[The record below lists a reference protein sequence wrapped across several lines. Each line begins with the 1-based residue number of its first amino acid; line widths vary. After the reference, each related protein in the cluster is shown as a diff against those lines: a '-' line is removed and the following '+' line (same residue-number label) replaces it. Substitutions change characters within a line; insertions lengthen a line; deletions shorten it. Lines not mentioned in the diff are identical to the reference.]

1 LRLAV
6 SKEGVLLMTR
16 IYCRT
21 PSTGYPE
28 NLVLANVPATITT
41 IPGADA
47 PDYSVPDPAEQYEVR
62 DPLDPT
68 RAILPG
74 QIFFL
79 TPLAVTNKSINQA
92 SLTVTLLQEDG
103 NTINFGTA
111 IVPAGDTAY
120 LPLNGRSL
128 LKRDPLAANGDRLQ
142 VQASAPNVFDVW
154 TAADL
159 SPASQNLG
167 VFIP

>member
-1 LRLAV
+1 M
-6 SKEGVLLMTR
+6 SR

-28 NLVLANVPATITT
+28 NLILANVPTSYTT
-41 IPGADA
+41 VPGANA
-47 PDYSVPDPAEQYEVR
+47 PDYSVPDPSDQYEVR

-79 TPLAVTNKSINQA
+79 TPLSATNKSGSDEWIDCQL
-92 SLTVTLLQEDG
+92 LTQNGTV
-103 NTINFGTA
+103 INFGRTT
-111 IVPAGDTAY
+111 VPAGDTAY
-120 LPLNGRSL
+120 IPVQGRSL
-128 LKRDPLAANGDRLQ
+128 LKRDPLISNGDQLQ
-142 VQASAPNVFDVW
+142 VRASNPNVFDVW
-154 TAADL
+154 AAADL

-167 VFIP
+167 VYTP

>member
-1 LRLAV
+1 M
-6 SKEGVLLMTR
+6 SR

-28 NLVLANVPATITT
+28 KIILADVPATYTT
-41 IPGADA
+41 IPLANA
-47 PDYSVPDPAEQYEVR
+47 PDYSVPDPSDQYEVR

-79 TPLAVTNKSINQA
+79 TPLSATNKSGNEEWIDTQ
-92 SLTVTLLQEDG
+92 LVTQDGTV
-103 NTINFGTA
+103 INFGRA

-120 LPLNGRSL
+120 IPLQGRSL
-128 LKRDPLAANGDRLQ
+128 LKRDPLVSNGDQLQ
-142 VQASAPNVFDVW
+142 VRASNANVFDVW
-154 TAADL
+154 AAADL
-159 SPASQNLG
+159 SPASQNIG
-167 VFIP
+167 VFVP

>member
-1 LRLAV
+1 
-6 SKEGVLLMTR
+6 MTR

-28 NLVLANVPATITT
+28 NLVLVDVPNTLTT

-47 PDYSVPDPAEQYEVR
+47 PDYSVPDPSNQYEVR

-79 TPLAVTNKSINQA
+79 TPLSVVNKSVSEQT
-92 SLTVTLLQEDG
+92 LTVILLQEDG
-103 NTINFGTA
+103 TSVNFGTA
-111 IVPAGDTAY
+111 TVPAGDTAY
-120 LPLNGRSL
+120 IPLNGRSL
-128 LKRDPLAANGDRLQ
+128 LKRDPLVANGDRLQ
-142 VQASAPNVFDVW
+142 VQASASSVFDVW
-154 TAADL
+154 TSADL